1 MTELPACQVIS
12 KKAVNKRGST
22 VSILKIAQ
30 KYSIVAFLAV
40 LLSCLAYDACIYI
53 NFEM

>member
-1 MTELPACQVIS
+1 MTELSAYQVVC
-12 KKAVNKRGST
+12 KKAVNKQGST
-22 VSILKIAQ
+22 VSILNIAQ

-40 LLSCLAYDACIYI
+40 LLSRLAYDACIYI